1 MKNND
6 YAIYG
11 LICFAA
17 GLIVF
22 GLPLNIA
29 CIALGITNIIRHGE
43 QGTALGVLDI
53 VLGAIC
59 VCIWIAS
66 VAV

>member
-11 LICFAA
+11 LICLVI
-17 GLIVF
+17 GLVIF
-22 GLPLNIA
+22 GLPLSVA
-29 CIALGITNIIRHGE
+29 CIALGVTNIIRHGE

-59 VCIWIAS
+59 VLIWIAS
-66 VAV
+66 VAI